1 MLKLSMPDYQQPSNA
16 NVFDRKA
23 KLLQRERAA
32 QVGIFSVSV
41 SSNFGI
47 ITNLAYFKSLNFEG
61 YTK

>member
-1 MLKLSMPDYQQPSNA
+1 MPDYQQPSSA

-32 QVGIFSVSV
+32 QVGFFSGSV